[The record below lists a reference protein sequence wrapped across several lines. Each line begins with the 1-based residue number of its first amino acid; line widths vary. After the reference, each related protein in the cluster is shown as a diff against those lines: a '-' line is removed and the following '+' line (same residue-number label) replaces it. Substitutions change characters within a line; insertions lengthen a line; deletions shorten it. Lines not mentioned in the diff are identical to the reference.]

1 MDKRLYACM
10 RLVLPKPDNPDS
22 CSIKGALDDELDNDT
37 IPGLGFIKN
46 HDGTAAREG
55 TLLEELKKDVLGL
68 CDGFWRLVN
77 ISKWGDDRE
86 HEEEELT
93 DFEGILLFPL

>member
-1 MDKRLYACM
+1 M
-10 RLVLPKPDNPDS
+10 RLILPKPDNPDA
-22 CSIKGALDDELDNDT
+22 CSIKGALDDEFDNDT

-46 HDGTAAREG
+46 YDRTAVREG

-68 CDGFWRLVN
+68 CDGLWRLVN
-77 ISKWGDDRE
+77 ISKWGEDRE

-93 DFEGILLFPL
+93 DFEGISPFHM